1 MQPDNDMWHDLK
13 NSQLI
18 LEKVKE
24 SNVYAQHLYAA
35 MCNNQFQQL
44 QVMPILRD
52 QRWSCSW
59 RCAGGIVAELRDRG
73 EDYMDYYCSGIVS
86 GADLSAEE
94 FTVLNPEQQTYYK
107 EQLAFVPEG
116 VVTDDVRE
124 DLRAIGWA
132 VIPRQD

>member
-52 QRWSCSW
+52 QQWSCSW
-59 RCAGGIVAELRDRG
+59 RSAGGIVAELRDRG
-73 EDYMDYYCSGIVS
+73 EDYMDFYCSGITG
-86 GADLSAEE
+86 GADLGAEE
-94 FTVLNPEQQTYYK
+94 FTILTPEQQTYYK

-116 VVTDDVRE
+116 MVTDDVRE
-124 DLRAIGWA
+124 DLRSIGWA
-132 VIPRQD
+132 VLD

>member
-18 LEKVKE
+18 LEKVRE

-35 MCNNQFQQL
+35 MCNNEFQQL

-59 RCAGGIVAELRDRG
+59 RSAGGIVAELRARG
-73 EDYMDYYCSGIVS
+73 EDYMDYYCSGIIGES
-86 GADLSAEE
+86 KDLSAEE
-94 FTVLNPEQQTYYK
+94 FAMLSLEQQTYHK
-107 EQLAFVPEG
+107 EMQAFVPEG
-116 VVTDDVRE
+116 VVTDDVEE

-132 VIPRQD
+132 VID